1 MARPRTPIGT
11 FGQIDLRT
19 NPDGSV
25 RARTRFRDDDG
36 QLRPVEATGPTPKS
50 AERNL
55 KEKLARRLDAIALEL
70 NDRPRQT
77 LGFKTPSQALAE
89 VWR

>member
-11 FGQIDLRT
+11 FGEIDLRT

-25 RARTRFRDDDG
+25 RARARFRDDDG

-55 KEKLARRLDAIALEL
+55 KEKLARRGHYA
-70 NDRPRQT
+70 
-77 LGFKTPSQALAE
+77 QARTASGASTRGTRDS
-89 VWR
+89 VVRTRSAASW